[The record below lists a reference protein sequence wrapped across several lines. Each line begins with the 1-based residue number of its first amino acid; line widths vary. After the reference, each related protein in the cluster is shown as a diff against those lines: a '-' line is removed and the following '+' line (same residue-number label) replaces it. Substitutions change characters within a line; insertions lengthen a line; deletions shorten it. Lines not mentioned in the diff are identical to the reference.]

1 MNRPLKHKPTKYLFP
16 FLRRL
21 RVTTQLL
28 LPGFAVLVGFSAS
41 AQQNLLNNPGF
52 ENPISTEPTVTTNWT
67 VMYVN
72 CGPPDYF
79 PADRTVYRSHS
90 GTFGGLLRPSTD
102 GVSHAYFT
110 QTVSGLLPGTNYV
123 ASAWMAWDG
132 ISGQTGKYNVYLQ
145 TVGGLGSIG
154 NPPTNVTTTATT
166 DFNQYFVTNTADAN
180 GKIEVQLHLD
190 RFSPSTCCDKVFG
203 LFGLF
208 DDVSLTQQ

>member
-21 RVTTQLL
+21 RVTTQRL

-67 VMYVN
+67 VVYVN

-79 PADRTVYRSHS
+79 PADRSAYLHYS
-90 GTFGGLLRPSTD
+90 GTFAGLLRPSTD
-102 GVSHAYFT
+102 GLSHAYFL

-123 ASAWMAWDG
+123 ASARIAWDG
-132 ISGQTGKYNVYLQ
+132 IAGQTDKFSVYIENF
-145 TVGGLGSIG
+145 GGLGGVIT
-154 NPPTNVTTTATT
+154 PNVTTNVPAAT
-166 DFNQYFVTNTADAN
+166 FQQYSVTNTADAN
-180 GKIEVQLHLD
+180 GKIEVRLHLN
-190 RFSPSTCCDKVFG
+190 RVSTSTCCDKVLG